1 MRKIK
6 ISVHNL
12 EKKFQDKEVLKNLN
26 LNVFESESLA
36 IIGESGSGKSIL
48 TRCII
53 GLIDFDKGKICF
65 ENSEN
70 ILTFNARK
78 KLDYMTNFGILFQN
92 SALLDS
98 LNIEENLRFAGQDDK
113 FNKILSE
120 VDLPRSILK
129 KFPSELSVGMQKRV
143 GLARA
148 ILKEPKVLILDE
160 PTTGLDPIIA
170 RQINLL
176 IKNLVKHKKITTITV
191 THDMESVYEFADYVA
206 FLKNGEIDW
215 YGNAKKINKANHAS
229 LKNFI
234 DGNFKETIPKNV

>member
-6 ISVHNL
+6 ISVKSL
-12 EKKFQDKEVLKNLN
+12 EKKFQKKIVLKNLN
-26 LNVFESESLA
+26 LDIFESESLS

-53 GLIDFDKGKICF
+53 GLINYDKGKVSF
-65 ENSEN
+65 GNFSN
-70 ILTFNARK
+70 IKELSYKNK
-78 KLDYMTNFGILFQN
+78 MSYMSKFGILFQN

-98 LNIEENLRFAGQDDK
+98 LNIKENLKFACKQNRFT
-113 FNKILSE
+113 KILDE
-120 VDLPRSILK
+120 VGLPKSVLDK
-129 KFPSELSVGMQKRV
+129 YPSELSVGMQKRV

-148 ILKEPKVLILDE
+148 ILKKPEVLILDE

-176 IKNLVKHKKITTITV
+176 IKELVRGKKITTITV

-206 FLKNGEIDW
+206 FLKNGRIDW
-215 YGNAKKINKANHAS
+215 YGNAKKINNTKKMTLN
-229 LKNFI
+229 NFI
-234 DGNFKETIPKNV
+234 KGIDNESA

>member
-6 ISVHNL
+6 IIVKNIYKSFKNKV
-12 EKKFQDKEVLKNLN
+12 VLNKLN
-26 LNVFESESLA
+26 LDVYESESLS

-48 TRCII
+48 TRCIV
-53 GLIDFDKGKICF
+53 GLLKYDNGSISFG
-65 ENSEN
+65 
-70 ILTFNARK
+70 
-78 KLDYMTNFGILFQN
+78 KLDNINTLNDKEKMNYMSKFGILFQN

-98 LNIEENLRFAGQDDK
+98 LNIKENLKFASKQDS

-120 VDLPRSILK
+120 VGLPHSILEK
-129 KFPSELSVGMQKRV
+129 YPSELSVGMQKRV

-148 ILKEPKVLILDE
+148 ILKKPEILILDE

-176 IKNLVKHKKITTITV
+176 IKNLVRKKKITTITV

-206 FLKNGEIDW
+206 FLKNGIIEW
-215 YGNAKKINKANHAS
+215 YGEAKKINQSRNS
-229 LKNFI
+229 SVINFI
-234 DGNFKETIPKNV
+234 KGIT